1 MEIKC
6 KFKQQNEVVERGTF
20 KSRKVWVID
29 DENADYPQTI
39 EVEVAQDKVNLFN
52 NFRPGQPLTVSI
64 NLRGR
69 EWTNPQ
75 GEVKVFNTLQC
86 WKVTSDL
93 TDDETNG
100 SMIKEMV
107 KKNYDSSRPEPVKNA
122 SPKMQLIHDEFNKLD
137 DMPFSKPSKKKGN
150 IEQNFENEFIQEI
163 TNDINDLPF

>member
-1 MEIKC
+1 MDLKC
-6 KFKQQNEVVERGTF
+6 KFKQQNDVVERGTF

-29 DENADYPQTI
+29 DENADYPQTL

-86 WKVTSDL
+86 WKVTSDV
-93 TDDETNG
+93 TDQQEEEEAPT
-100 SMIKEMV
+100 MKAA
-107 KKNYDSSRPEPVKNA
+107 P
-122 SPKMQLIHDEFNKLD
+122 
-137 DMPFSKPSKKKGN
+137 KKKAGN
-150 IEQNFENEFIQEI
+150 IEKKFQEEFINQLE
-163 TNDINDLPF
+163 NDNNDLPF

>member
-1 MEIKC
+1 MELKC
-6 KFKQQNEVVERGTF
+6 KFKQQNDVVERGTF

-29 DENADYPQTI
+29 DENADYPQTL

-86 WKVTSDL
+86 WKVTSDV
-93 TDDETNG
+93 TDQQEEEDAPT
-100 SMIKEMV
+100 MKAA
-107 KKNYDSSRPEPVKNA
+107 P
-122 SPKMQLIHDEFNKLD
+122 
-137 DMPFSKPSKKKGN
+137 KKKAGN
-150 IEQNFENEFIQEI
+150 IEKNFQNEFIQEI
-163 TNDINDLPF
+163 TNDNNDLPF

>member
-1 MEIKC
+1 MELKC
-6 KFKQQNEVVERGTF
+6 KFKQQNDVVERGTF

-29 DENADYPQTI
+29 DENADYPQTL

-86 WKVTSDL
+86 WKVTSDV
-93 TDDETNG
+93 TDQQE
-100 SMIKEMV
+100 EEEA
-107 KKNYDSSRPEPVKNA
+107 P
-122 SPKMQLIHDEFNKLD
+122 
-137 DMPFSKPSKKKGN
+137 KKKAAPKKTGN
-150 IEQNFENEFIQEI
+150 IEKKFEEEY
-163 TNDINDLPF
+163 INSLGGDLPF

>member
-1 MEIKC
+1 MELKC
-6 KFKQQNEVVERGTF
+6 KFKQQNDVVERGTF

-52 NFRPGQPLTVSI
+52 DCRPGQPLTLSI

-86 WKVTSDL
+86 WKMVSDVVDQQEEAP
-93 TDDETNG
+93 T
-100 SMIKEMV
+100 MKAA
-107 KKNYDSSRPEPVKNA
+107 P
-122 SPKMQLIHDEFNKLD
+122 
-137 DMPFSKPSKKKGN
+137 KKKAGN
-150 IEQNFENEFIQEI
+150 IEKKFQEEFIQQIE
-163 TNDINDLPF
+163 NDNNDLPF

>member
-1 MEIKC
+1 MDLKC
-6 KFKQQNEVVERGTF
+6 KFKQQNDVVERGTF

-86 WKVTSDL
+86 WKVTPNVFNQQEESWKVTSDVADQQEEEEIFQPGDQFEL
-93 TDDETNG
+93 P
-100 SMIKEMV
+100 MK
-107 KKNYDSSRPEPVKNA
+107 A
-122 SPKMQLIHDEFNKLD
+122 APKRKA
-137 DMPFSKPSKKKGN
+137 GN
-150 IEQNFENEFIQEI
+150 IEKKFEEEH
-163 TNDINDLPF
+163 INSLGGDLPF

>member
-1 MEIKC
+1 MDLKC
-6 KFKQQNEVVERGTF
+6 KFKQQNDVVERGTF

-29 DENADYPQTI
+29 DENADYPQTL

-86 WKVTSDL
+86 WKVTSDVP
-93 TDDETNG
+93 DQQEEETPT
-100 SMIKEMV
+100 MKV
-107 KKNYDSSRPEPVKNA
+107 AP
-122 SPKMQLIHDEFNKLD
+122 
-137 DMPFSKPSKKKGN
+137 KKKAGN
-150 IEQNFENEFIQEI
+150 IEKKFQEEFINQLE
-163 TNDINDLPF
+163 NDNNDLPF

>member
-1 MEIKC
+1 MDLKC
-6 KFKQQNEVVERGTF
+6 KFKQQNDVVERGTF

-29 DENADYPQTI
+29 DENADYPQTL

-86 WKVTSDL
+86 WKVTSDVPDQQEEEAP
-93 TDDETNG
+93 T
-100 SMIKEMV
+100 MKAA
-107 KKNYDSSRPEPVKNA
+107 P
-122 SPKMQLIHDEFNKLD
+122 
-137 DMPFSKPSKKKGN
+137 KKKAGN
-150 IEQNFENEFIQEI
+150 IEKKFQEEFINQLE
-163 TNDINDLPF
+163 NDNNDLPF

>member
-1 MEIKC
+1 MDLKC
-6 KFKQQNEVVERGTF
+6 KFKQQNDVVERGTF

-52 NFRPGQPLTVSI
+52 DCRPGQPLTLSI

-86 WKVTSDL
+86 WKVTSDV
-93 TDDETNG
+93 TDQQEEEEAPT
-100 SMIKEMV
+100 MKAA
-107 KKNYDSSRPEPVKNA
+107 P
-122 SPKMQLIHDEFNKLD
+122 
-137 DMPFSKPSKKKGN
+137 KKKAGN
-150 IEQNFENEFIQEI
+150 IEKKFQEDFIQQIE
-163 TNDINDLPF
+163 NDNNDLPF

>member
-1 MEIKC
+1 MDLKC
-6 KFKQQNEVVERGTF
+6 KFKQQNDVVERGTF

-86 WKVTSDL
+86 WKVTSDVP
-93 TDDETNG
+93 DQQE
-100 SMIKEMV
+100 E
-107 KKNYDSSRPEPVKNA
+107 EEAPVTKA
-122 SPKMQLIHDEFNKLD
+122 A
-137 DMPFSKPSKKKGN
+137 SKKKAGN
-150 IEQNFENEFIQEI
+150 IEKKFEEEY
-163 TNDINDLPF
+163 INSLGGDLPF

>member
-6 KFKQQNEVVERGTF
+6 KFKQQNDVVERGTF

-86 WKVTSDL
+86 WKVTSDVVDQQEEEEAP
-93 TDDETNG
+93 T
-100 SMIKEMV
+100 MKAA
-107 KKNYDSSRPEPVKNA
+107 P
-122 SPKMQLIHDEFNKLD
+122 
-137 DMPFSKPSKKKGN
+137 KKKAGN
-150 IEQNFENEFIQEI
+150 IEKKFQEEFINQLE
-163 TNDINDLPF
+163 NDNNDLPF

>member
-1 MEIKC
+1 MELKC
-6 KFKQQNEVVERGTF
+6 KFKQQNDVVERGTF

-52 NFRPGQPLTVSI
+52 DCRPGQPLTLSI

-86 WKVTSDL
+86 WKMVSDDVWQEEA
-93 TDDETNG
+93 T
-100 SMIKEMV
+100 
-107 KKNYDSSRPEPVKNA
+107 
-122 SPKMQLIHDEFNKLD
+122 F
-137 DMPFSKPSKKKGN
+137 KPGDQFEAPTMKAAPKKKAGN
-150 IEQNFENEFIQEI
+150 IEKKFQEEFIQQIE
-163 TNDINDLPF
+163 NDNNDLPF

>member
-1 MEIKC
+1 MDLKC
-6 KFKQQNEVVERGTF
+6 KFKQQNDVVERGTF

-69 EWTNPQ
+69 EWTNAQ

-86 WKVTSDL
+86 WKVTSDVVDQQEEEDAP
-93 TDDETNG
+93 T
-100 SMIKEMV
+100 MKAA
-107 KKNYDSSRPEPVKNA
+107 P
-122 SPKMQLIHDEFNKLD
+122 
-137 DMPFSKPSKKKGN
+137 KKKAGN
-150 IEQNFENEFIQEI
+150 IEKKLEEDF
-163 TNDINDLPF
+163 TNTLGGDLPF

>member
-1 MEIKC
+1 MEVKC
-6 KFKQQNEVVERGTF
+6 KFKQQNDVVERGTF

-29 DENADYPQTI
+29 DENADYPQTL

-86 WKVTSDL
+86 WKVTSDV
-93 TDDETNG
+93 TNQQEEEATSATG
-100 SMIKEMV
+100 DYFDAPTIKAV
-107 KKNYDSSRPEPVKNA
+107 P
-122 SPKMQLIHDEFNKLD
+122 
-137 DMPFSKPSKKKGN
+137 KKKAGN
-150 IEQNFENEFIQEI
+150 IEKNFQNEFIQEI
-163 TNDINDLPF
+163 TNDNNDLPF

>member
-6 KFKQQNEVVERGTF
+6 KFKQQNDVVERGTF

-86 WKVTSDL
+86 WKVTSDVA
-93 TDDETNG
+93 DDEMNG
-100 SMIKEMV
+100 SMIQKIV
-107 KKNYDSSRPEPVKNA
+107 AKFSDPSRPEQGKNA
-122 SPKMQLIHDEFNKLD
+122 PTRLIDEEFNKLH
-137 DMPFSKPSKKKGN
+137 DMPFSKPEKTKKAGN
-150 IEQNFENEFIQEI
+150 IEKNFQNEFIQEI
-163 TNDINDLPF
+163 TNDNNDLPF

>member
-6 KFKQQNEVVERGTF
+6 KFKQQNDVVERGTF

-86 WKVTSDL
+86 WKVTSDVA
-93 TDDETNG
+93 DQQE
-100 SMIKEMV
+100 E
-107 KKNYDSSRPEPVKNA
+107 EEEAPVTKA
-122 SPKMQLIHDEFNKLD
+122 AP
-137 DMPFSKPSKKKGN
+137 KKKAGN
-150 IEQNFENEFIQEI
+150 IEKKFENEFIQEI
-163 TNDINDLPF
+163 TNDNNDLPF

>member
-1 MEIKC
+1 MELKC
-6 KFKQQNEVVERGTF
+6 KFKQQNDVVERGTF

-29 DENADYPQTI
+29 DENADYPQTL

-86 WKVTSDL
+86 WKVTSDV
-93 TDDETNG
+93 TDQQEEEEAPT
-100 SMIKEMV
+100 MK
-107 KKNYDSSRPEPVKNA
+107 A
-122 SPKMQLIHDEFNKLD
+122 APKRKA
-137 DMPFSKPSKKKGN
+137 GN
-150 IEQNFENEFIQEI
+150 IEKKFEEEH
-163 TNDINDLPF
+163 INSLGGDLPF

>member
-1 MEIKC
+1 MELKC
-6 KFKQQNEVVERGTF
+6 KFKQQNDVVERGTF

-29 DENADYPQTI
+29 DENADYPQTL

-86 WKVTSDL
+86 WKVTSDVA
-93 TDDETNG
+93 DDEMNG
-100 SMIKEMV
+100 SMIQKV
-107 KKNYDSSRPEPVKNA
+107 VAKFSDSSRPEPVKNA
-122 SPKMQLIHDEFNKLD
+122 SPKMQLIHDEFNSLR
-137 DMPFSKPSKKKGN
+137 DMPFSKLSKKKGN
-150 IEQNFENEFIQEI
+150 IEKKFEEEFIQEI
-163 TNDINDLPF
+163 TNDNNDLPF

>member
-6 KFKQQNEVVERGTF
+6 KFKQQNDVVERGTF

-86 WKVTSDL
+86 WKVTSDV
-93 TDDETNG
+93 TYQQE
-100 SMIKEMV
+100 EEEA
-107 KKNYDSSRPEPVKNA
+107 P
-122 SPKMQLIHDEFNKLD
+122 
-137 DMPFSKPSKKKGN
+137 KKKAAPKKSGN
-150 IEQNFENEFIQEI
+150 IEKKFEEEY
-163 TNDINDLPF
+163 INSLGGDLPF

>member
-6 KFKQQNEVVERGTF
+6 KFKQQNDVVERGTF

-69 EWTNPQ
+69 EWVDPKTD
-75 GEVKVFNTLQC
+75 VTKVFNTLQC
-86 WKVTSDL
+86 WKVTSD
-93 TDDETNG
+93 DSFVIDAVEIVNEMAKAAPKNKEGKISKNFQEDFTNSLG
-100 SMIKEMV
+100 
-107 KKNYDSSRPEPVKNA
+107 
-122 SPKMQLIHDEFNKLD
+122 
-137 DMPFSKPSKKKGN
+137 G
-150 IEQNFENEFIQEI
+150 
-163 TNDINDLPF
+163 DLPF

>member
-6 KFKQQNEVVERGTF
+6 KFKQQNDVVERGTF

-86 WKVTSDL
+86 WKVTSDV
-93 TDDETNG
+93 TDQQE
-100 SMIKEMV
+100 EEEEA
-107 KKNYDSSRPEPVKNA
+107 P
-122 SPKMQLIHDEFNKLD
+122 
-137 DMPFSKPSKKKGN
+137 KKKAAPKKAGN
-150 IEQNFENEFIQEI
+150 IEKKFEEEH
-163 TNDINDLPF
+163 INSLGGDLPF